1 MKHETKMSIYNIQVF
16 MTDKINAL
24 NKRIRKD
31 IPDYENNRTCYGR
44 CVSWES
50 VDGKMVIGLY
60 AESIPIVT
68 HEAVHAANEVFD
80 KIGQKPD
87 LRNDECYAYLVE
99 WIVKEFIDHID
110 I

>member
-1 MKHETKMSIYNIQVF
+1 MKHETKVPLYNISIF
-16 MTDKINAL
+16 MTNKLNAL

-31 IPDYENNRTCYGR
+31 VSDYDGGSKCYGR
-44 CVSWES
+44 CTVWS
-50 VDGKMVIGLY
+50 DADFKMHIGIY
-60 AESIPIVT
+60 ASSLPIIS
-68 HEAVHAANEVFD
+68 HEAVHAANDIFD

-99 WIVKEFIDHID
+99 WIVKEFIEHID